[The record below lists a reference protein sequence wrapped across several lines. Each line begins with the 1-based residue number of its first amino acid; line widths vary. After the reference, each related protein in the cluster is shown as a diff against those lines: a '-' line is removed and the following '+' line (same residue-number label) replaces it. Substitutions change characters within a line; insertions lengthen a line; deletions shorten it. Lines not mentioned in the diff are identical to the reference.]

1 MTRVKVVIAGV
12 NGRMGRAALAAM
24 ANDPRIDVVGAFG
37 RKGAH
42 YVGRPLSELVSELK
56 SELAPEHKSL
66 ADLSIEDSFSSV
78 LKASPDVVLDFMI
91 AEASIELAQEC
102 IERGIH
108 PVIGSSGLGEEAVK
122 SLAQKARSKGVGGL
136 IVPNFSLGA
145 VLMMEFAKQ
154 AARYFENSEV
164 VELHHT
170 KKLDAPSGTAMHTL
184 NKMAAIDGAKKF
196 NQRDVEERELMAG
209 ARGAAH
215 ASGLRVHSLRLPG
228 LISHQEVFF
237 GSDGELLSVKHD
249 SFNTSCFNKGMVM
262 AVKAA
267 PKLTELQIGLET
279 IL

>member
-24 ANDPRIDVVGAFG
+24 ANDPGIDVVGAFG

-42 YVGRPLSELVSELK
+42 YVGRPLSELVSESK

-184 NKMAAIDGAKKF
+184 NKMAASDGAKKF

>member
-12 NGRMGRAALAAM
+12 NGRMGRAALAAL
-24 ANDPRIDVVGAFG
+24 ANDPGIDVVGAFG

-42 YVGRPLSELVSELK
+42 YVGRPLN
-56 SELAPEHKSL
+56 ELAPEQKSL
-66 ADLSIEDSFSSV
+66 TGLAIADSFGSV
-78 LKASPDVVLDFMI
+78 LNASPDVVLDFMI
-91 AEASIELAQEC
+91 AEASIELAKEC
-102 IERGIH
+102 LERGIH
-108 PVIGSSGLGEEAVK
+108 PVIGSSGLPEEAV
-122 SLAQKARSKGVGGL
+122 SNLSQLARSKGVGGL

-184 NKMAAIDGAKKF
+184 NKMAASDGSKKF
-196 NQRDVEERELMAG
+196 NQRDVQERELMAG

-249 SFNTSCFNKGMVM
+249 SFNTNCFNKGMVM

-267 PKLTELQIGLET
+267 PTLTELQIGLET

>member
-24 ANDPRIDVVGAFG
+24 ANDPGIDVVGAFG

-42 YVGRPLSELVSELK
+42 YVGKPLRELV

-66 ADLSIEDSFSSV
+66 ADLSIADSFSSV

-91 AEASIELAQEC
+91 AEASLELAQEC

-122 SLAQKARSKGVGGL
+122 SLAQKAKTKGVGGL

-184 NKMAAIDGAKKF
+184 NKMAASDGAKKF

>member
-24 ANDPRIDVVGAFG
+24 ANDPGIDVVGAFG

-184 NKMAAIDGAKKF
+184 NKMAASDGAKKF